1 MRFLSFLTLLGTLLM
16 TLGTLNAQADVGRF
30 YDPSNAASPTGKTNG
45 YELFRT
51 IGCPG
56 REQLG
61 VPCTVPDSDADG
73 VYDEA
78 DKCPATPAGRKVNVD
93 GCEPDGDGDGVADA
107 VDKCPTTPAGRK
119 VNADGCELDSDGDG
133 VVDGVDACPTVPA
146 QTADGCPPP
155 ALVAAPAPVVAPVV
169 APVAAPAPAVAL
181 PATLVLIGVTFDNNQ
196 ATLRPDAI
204 AILDRAAATLQQWGN
219 IKVEVAGYTDNWS
232 DEAHNLKLS
241 QSRAEAVRDYLVAKG
256 VAADRLSARGYGE
269 SRPVADN
276 ATELGRAMNRRV
288 ELVPLQ

>member
-1 MRFLSFLTLLGTLLM
+1 MRIFHFLGLLAAALVS
-16 TLGTLNAQADVGRF
+16 LGAVNAQAAVGRF
-30 YDPSNAASPTGKTNG
+30 YDPSNIASPTGKTIG

-56 REQLG
+56 RELLG
-61 VPCTVPDSDADG
+61 PPCAVPDGDMDG

-78 DKCPATPAGRKVNVD
+78 DKCPTTPAGRKVNVD
-93 GCEPDGDGDGVADA
+93 GCEPDGDGDGVADV

-155 ALVAAPAPVVAPVV
+155 APVAAPAPVV
-169 APVAAPAPAVAL
+169 APVAAPAPM
-181 PATLVLIGVTFDNNQ
+181 PATLVLTGVTFDNDQ

-204 AILDRAAATLQQWGN
+204 AILDRAAATLQQWGS
-219 IKVEVAGYTDNWS
+219 IKVEVAGHTDSWS
-232 DEAHNLKLS
+232 DDDHNLKLS
-241 QSRAEAVRDYLVAKG
+241 QRRAEAVRDYLVAKG

-276 ATELGRAMNRRV
+276 ATEAGRAQNRRV
-288 ELVPLQ
+288 ELVPLR

>member
-1 MRFLSFLTLLGTLLM
+1 MRTHRGRAAGIDFHYWSDITMRFLSFLTLLGTLLM
-16 TLGTLNAQADVGRF
+16 SLATLSAQAAAGRF
-30 YDPSNAASPTGKTNG
+30 YDPSNAASPTGKTIG
-45 YELFRT
+45 YELFLT

-73 VYDEA
+73 VNDEA
-78 DKCPATPAGRKVNVD
+78 DKCPATPAGRKVN
-93 GCEPDGDGDGVADA
+93 
-107 VDKCPTTPAGRK
+107 T
-119 VNADGCELDSDGDG
+119 DGCELDSDGDG
-133 VVDGVDACPTVPA
+133 VVDGADACPTVPA

-155 ALVAAPAPVVAPVV
+155 APVAAPAPVVAPVA
-169 APVAAPAPAVAL
+169 APVVAPAVAL
-181 PATLVLIGVTFDNNQ
+181 PATLVLTGVTFDNNQ

-204 AILDRAAATLQQWGN
+204 AILDRAAATLKQWGDV
-219 IKVEVAGYTDNWS
+219 KVEVAGYTDSWS
-232 DEAHNLKLS
+232 DADHNLKLS
-241 QSRAEAVRDYLVAKG
+241 QSRAEAVRDYLIAKG

-276 ATELGRAMNRRV
+276 ATEMGRAQNRRV